1 MLKKG
6 TQYATSPTD
15 HSPGQTEFA
24 ALNKIRIEDL
34 RDMRILIVDDM
45 PTNIILIRA
54 ILEHGGFNNILT
66 ADDGSKAL
74 AHLERHTHDGHCDI
88 DLLLLDIIMPSTD
101 GFSVCRA
108 MQSNSLWQL
117 VPTIMI
123 TSESKWR
130 DEAARA
136 SFENGA
142 TDIMFK
148 PVRNIELLPRVIS
161 ALTQKRERDVRLQ
174 HEQALRQQLEE
185 YRIAEARLNYLVNH
199 DDLTGLYNRRR
210 LEQVLD
216 LAVMNARY
224 HGRESAL
231 LYIDIDHFKIINDS
245 EGHGVGDQLLF
256 EFSSLLREHFG
267 KQALIARIGADSFAA
282 LLENTSIEQSINH
295 AEQLLTACS
304 QNEFIYN
311 SKNFPITV
319 SIGLA
324 AIKHGSLS
332 GASNVLA
339 QADQACYIAKL
350 HGRNTLHVFNP
361 SDQEVLNLKQ
371 DEPWLK
377 RLRLALTGDGFVMF
391 YQPIF
396 NLHSQRIEHHEALI
410 RLRDGETIIEPSSF
424 IAVAERRGLIHDIDR
439 WVVRHIIEQLAEYPA
454 PEQPCI
460 SINLSAHAFHDHS
473 LVSLIEELLARTGVK
488 GEKLIFEITE
498 TAAIEEYEQSRSI
511 VLRLREAG
519 CRFAIDDFGTGF
531 SSYHY
536 LKHFP
541 VDFLKIDGMFI
552 NNLEH
557 DTTNQALVKSIIEI
571 GHTLNM
577 QVVAEYVESQ
587 VLADLLRDFGV
598 DYLQGNHTGPASS
611 KLV

>member
-1 MLKKG
+1 R
-6 TQYATSPTD
+6 SPV
-15 HSPGQTEFA
+15 QTEFTA
-24 ALNKIRIEDL
+24 SKKISIEEL

-54 ILEHGGFNNILT
+54 ILEHGGFKNILT

-74 AHLERHTHDGHCDI
+74 SHLERHTHQEHCDI
-88 DLLLLDIIMPSTD
+88 DLVLLDIIMPSTD
-101 GFSVCRA
+101 GFGVCRA
-108 MQSNSLWQL
+108 MQLNELWQL
-117 VPTIMI
+117 IPTIMI
-123 TSESKWR
+123 TSENKWR

-148 PVRNIELLPRVIS
+148 PVRSIELLPRVIS
-161 ALTQKRERDVRLQ
+161 ALTQKRERDIRLQ
-174 HEQALRQQLEE
+174 QELALKQQVEE

-210 LEQVLD
+210 LEQVLE
-216 LAVMNARY
+216 LATMNARY
-224 HGRESAL
+224 HGRDSTL

-245 EGHGVGDQLLF
+245 EGHGIGDQLLF
-256 EFSSLLREHFG
+256 EFSSLLRKHFG
-267 KQALIARIGADSFAA
+267 KQAPIARIGADSFAV
-282 LLENTSIEQSINH
+282 LLENTSTEQSISH
-295 AEQLLTACS
+295 GEQLLLACS

-319 SIGLA
+319 SVGLA
-324 AIKHGSLS
+324 AIKHGTVA
-332 GASNVLA
+332 GTSNVLA

-361 SDQEVLNLKQ
+361 SDQEVLILKQ

-377 RLRLALTGDGFVMF
+377 RLRLALAGDDGFVMF

-396 NLHSQRIEHHEALI
+396 NLHNQRIEHHEALI
-410 RLRDGETIIEPSSF
+410 RLRDGEAIIEPSSF

-439 WVVRHIIEQLAEYPA
+439 WVVRHIIEQLAGQPSS
-454 PEQPCI
+454 EQPCI

-473 LVSLIEELLARTGVK
+473 LVSMIEELLARTGVK

-498 TAAIEEYEQSRSI
+498 TAAIEEFEQSRSI
-511 VLRLREAG
+511 VLRLSEAG

-552 NNLEH
+552 KNLEH

-577 QVVAEYVESQ
+577 QVVAEYVENRA
-587 VLADLLRDFGV
+587 LADLLRDFGV
-598 DYLQGNHTGPASS
+598 DYLQGNYTGLASRD
-611 KLV
+611 LVQQDP